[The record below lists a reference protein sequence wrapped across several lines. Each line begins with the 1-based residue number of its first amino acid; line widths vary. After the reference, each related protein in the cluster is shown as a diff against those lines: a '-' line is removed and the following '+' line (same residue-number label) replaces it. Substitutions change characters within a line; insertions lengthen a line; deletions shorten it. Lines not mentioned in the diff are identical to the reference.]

1 MTNSTTE
8 TINLEQLATVTGGT
22 AAETAELKNA
32 ILGNPELAA
41 IWERKSERY
50 GADDEQTCHMVLMEA
65 FGVINANCSSTKA
78 NDYRIMGRGDV
89 VQRISHADMVY
100 YCKNY
105 KSTF

>member
-1 MTNSTTE
+1 MTNSTR
-8 TINLEQLATVTGGT
+8 TIDLEQLETVTGGT
-22 AAETAELKNA
+22 AEETAELKNA
-32 ILGNPELAA
+32 ILGNPDLAA

-65 FGVINANCSSTKA
+65 FGVINADCSSSKA
-78 NDYRIMGRGDV
+78 NVYRVMGKGDV
-89 VQRISHADMVY
+89 VQRINHADMVY